1 MRLVTYSR
9 MGVPSIGVELE
20 SGILDIPDAASHFGR
35 KYHVRGHSFPA
46 TMMDLLN
53 WESGIEVVRQIVQ
66 RYTKTPEGERLMTR
80 PLKDVTL
87 EAPISRPGKI
97 VALGRNYMDHVQ
109 ETGSDIPDF
118 PVIFAKFPSSVI
130 GPNDNISIPKV
141 SSKIDWEVEL
151 GVVIGKSCRDVSA
164 KKSLDFVAGYTVI
177 NDVSARDL
185 QMNDEQWVRG
195 KSLDGFCPM
204 GPCIVTKDELG
215 DASNLKMYT
224 KVNGDLK
231 QESST
236 SKLIYNVPKIISYLS
251 KSFTLEPGDVIA
263 TGTPSGVGFVREPPE
278 YLKAGDNV
286 EMYIENIGYLRNKIT
301 K

>member
-35 KYHVRGHSFPA
+35 KYHVRGHSFPT
-46 TMMDLLN
+46 TMMDLLH
-53 WESGIEVVRQIVQ
+53 WESGIDVVRQIVQ
-66 RYTKTPEGERLMTR
+66 RYKKTPEGERIMTR
-80 PLKDVTL
+80 PLKAVTL
-87 EAPISRPGKI
+87 EAPLSRPGKI
-97 VALGRNYMDHVQ
+97 VALGKNYLDHVE
-109 ETGSDIPDF
+109 ETGSEAPDF

-130 GPNDNISIPKV
+130 GPDDYIPIPKV

-151 GVVIGKSCRDVSA
+151 GVVIGKTCRNVSK

-185 QMNDEQWVRG
+185 QMNDGQWIRG

-204 GPCIVTKDELG
+204 GPCIVTEDELG
-215 DASNLKMYT
+215 DASKLKMHT
-224 KVNGDLK
+224 KVNGVIK

-236 SKLIYNVPKIISYLS
+236 SNLIFNVPKIISYLS

-278 YLKAGDNV
+278 FLKAGDQV
-286 EMYIENIGYLRNKIT
+286 ELYIEKIGYLRNKIR

>member
-1 MRLVTYSR
+1 

-35 KYHVRGHSFPA
+35 KYHVRGHSFPT
-46 TMMDLLN
+46 TMMDLLQ

-66 RYTKTPEGERLMTR
+66 RYKKTPAGERLMTR
-80 PLKDVTL
+80 PLDSVTL

-97 VALGRNYMDHVQ
+97 VALGKNYMDHVQ
-109 ETGSDIPDF
+109 ETGSEASEF

-130 GPNDNISIPKV
+130 GPEDYIPIPKV
-141 SSKIDWEVEL
+141 STKIDWEVEL
-151 GVVIGKSCRDVSA
+151 GVVIGKTCKNVA
-164 KKSLDFVAGYTVI
+164 VKKSLDFVAGYTVI
-177 NDVSARDL
+177 NDISARDL

-204 GPCIVTKDELG
+204 GPCIVTQDELG
-215 DASNLKMYT
+215 DASKLKMHT
-224 KVNGDLK
+224 KVNGVVK
-231 QESST
+231 QDSST
-236 SKLIYNVPKIISYLS
+236 SNLMFNVPKIVSYLS

-278 YLKAGDNV
+278 YLKPGDQV
-286 EMYIENIGYLRNKIT
+286 ELYIEKIGYLRNKIL

>member
-1 MRLVTYSR
+1 

-53 WESGIEVVRQIVQ
+53 WESGIDVVRQIVQ
-66 RYTKTPEGERLMTR
+66 RYDKTPEGERIMTR
-80 PLKDVTL
+80 PLSSVTL
-87 EAPISRPGKI
+87 DAPLSRPGKI
-97 VALGRNYMDHVQ
+97 VALGKNYLDHVE
-109 ETGSDIPDF
+109 ETGSEIPEF

-130 GPNDNISIPKV
+130 GPDDYISIPEI

-151 GVVIGKSCRDVSA
+151 GIVIGKTCKGVSE
-164 KKSLDFVAGYTVI
+164 KKSLEFVAGYTVI
-177 NDVSARDL
+177 NDISARDL
-185 QMNDEQWVRG
+185 QMNDGQWVRS

-204 GPCIVTKDELG
+204 GPCIVTQDELG
-215 DASNLKMYT
+215 DASKLKMHT
-224 KVNGDLK
+224 KVNGVIK

-236 SKLIYNVPKIISYLS
+236 SNLIFNVPKIISYLS

-263 TGTPSGVGFVREPPE
+263 TGTPSGVGFVRNPPE
-278 YLKAGDNV
+278 FLKVGDKV
-286 EMYIENIGYLRNKIT
+286 EVYIEKIGYLRNKINQ
-301 K
+301 

>member
-1 MRLVTYSR
+1 

-35 KYHVRGHSFPA
+35 KYHVRGQSFPA
-46 TMMDLLN
+46 TMMDLLQ
-53 WESGIEVVRQIVQ
+53 WESGIDVVRQIVQ
-66 RYTKTPEGERLMTR
+66 RYKKTPEGERLMTR
-80 PLKDVTL
+80 PLDAVTL
-87 EAPISRPGKI
+87 EAPLSRPGKI
-97 VALGRNYMDHVQ
+97 VALGRNYMDHVK
-109 ETGSDIPDF
+109 ETKSEVPEF
-118 PVIFAKFPSSVI
+118 PVIFSKFSSSVI
-130 GPNDNISIPKV
+130 GPDDHIPIPEV

-151 GVVIGKSCRDVSA
+151 GVVIGKTCRNVSA

-185 QMNDEQWVRG
+185 QMNDVQWVRG

-204 GPCIVTKDELG
+204 GPCIVTQDELG
-215 DASNLKMYT
+215 DGSKLKMHT
-224 KVNGDLK
+224 KVNGVIK

-236 SKLIYNVPKIISYLS
+236 SKMIFNVPKIVSFLS

-278 YLKAGDNV
+278 YLKAGDTV
-286 EMYIENIGYLRNKIT
+286 EMYIDKIGYLRNKIT

>member
-35 KYHVRGHSFPA
+35 KYHVRGQSFPA
-46 TMMDLLN
+46 TMMDLLQ
-53 WESGIEVVRQIVQ
+53 WESGIDVVRQIVQ
-66 RYTKTPEGERLMTR
+66 RYKKTPEGERLMTR
-80 PLKDVTL
+80 PLDAVTL
-87 EAPISRPGKI
+87 EAPLSRPGKI
-97 VALGRNYMDHVQ
+97 VALGRNYMDHVK
-109 ETGSDIPDF
+109 ETKSEVPEF
-118 PVIFAKFPSSVI
+118 PVIFSKFSSSVI
-130 GPNDNISIPKV
+130 GPDDHIPIPEV

-151 GVVIGKSCRDVSA
+151 GVVIGKTCRNVSA

-185 QMNDEQWVRG
+185 QMNDVQWVRG

-204 GPCIVTKDELG
+204 GPCIVTQDELG
-215 DASNLKMYT
+215 DGSKLKMHT
-224 KVNGDLK
+224 KVNGVIK

-236 SKLIYNVPKIISYLS
+236 SKMIFNVPKIVSFLS

-278 YLKAGDNV
+278 YLKAGDTV
-286 EMYIENIGYLRNKIT
+286 EMYIDKIGYLRNKIT